1 MFYLPFLLCL
11 TLYLKAN
18 SKYLPPGGLYLEGR
32 FNWGFFTLRFC
43 GAYIWR
49 VLYMGG
55 LIFGILCYLY
65 IVHAGSKY
73 NIVLVIFKL
82 CLRHL
87 NVQLCCEINVA
98 LFPNKSICHQ
108 DDDVIIDVL
117 CKKFQV
123 PHEVAIK
130 KCTCR
135 MVWLQM
141 QLFTLYLNN
150 EVCDNGVW
158 SMLMEINIIGTMYWL
173 LTKTFQFL
181 KMNCGGYS
189 RSYFNFFNLRSHTRR
204 M

>member
-73 NIVLVIFKL
+73 NIVLVIFTFYL
-82 CLRHL
+82 GHL

-123 PHEVAIK
+123 PHEVAMK

-141 QLFTLYLNN
+141 QLVTLYLNN
-150 EVCDNGVW
+150 EVCDDGVC
-158 SMLMEINIIGTMYWL
+158 SMLTEINIIGTMYWL
-173 LTKTFQFL
+173 LTKTCQFL
-181 KMNCGGYS
+181 KMNCGVYS
-189 RSYFNFFNLRSHTRR
+189 RSYFNLFNLHSHTRR

>member
-18 SKYLPPGGLYLEGR
+18 SKYLPPGGLYLGGP
-32 FNWGFFTLRFC
+32 FNWGFFTLQFW

-49 VLYMGG
+49 VSYMEG

-82 CLRHL
+82 YLGHL

>member
-1 MFYLPFLLCL
+1 MW
-11 TLYLKAN
+11 
-18 SKYLPPGGLYLEGR
+18 GLYLEG
-32 FNWGFFTLRFC
+32 F
-43 GAYIWR
+43 IH
-49 VLYMGG
+49 GG

-98 LFPNKSICHQ
+98 LFPNKSVCHQ

-158 SMLMEINIIGTMYWL
+158 SMLMEINIIGTMY
-173 LTKTFQFL
+173 
-181 KMNCGGYS
+181 
-189 RSYFNFFNLRSHTRR
+189 
-204 M
+204 